1 MKILVTSIVDL
12 KKSQHNRPHQFVK
25 YLSKNHEVTVLSI
38 NDWWKGKQGDL
49 NHYSSD
55 FDDIFEGVDF
65 HYLTERKISPI
76 LQEVLFNK
84 KNKEL
89 SKEKFDVHLNYNCL
103 VTGYKASKNFNTVF
117 DLADDLPEMI
127 ATSPQI
133 PNFLKSFGRNL
144 GQFYLKKDIKH
155 ANYVTL
161 TTQSLKEVY
170 NVPDEKAEFI
180 PNGVNTKLFK
190 NYSNAK
196 EELGLCGF
204 IIGYV
209 GVLRSWVNFKPV
221 FEALKFLDKDIKIL
235 IVGSEGNFQETK
247 DLARKC
253 GVKDRVIFTGMVPY
267 SKVPKYI
274 SAMDVGI
281 IPFVSNGVSHNALP
295 IKLFEYFACEKPV
308 ISSSIHPIK
317 VNFSKNILFA
327 SNCEDYVNKIK
338 LLHENKELRSKLGK
352 NGRKISENYTW
363 KSISTKLE
371 KTLERAAI

>member
-221 FEALKFLDKDIKIL
+221 FEALKFLDKDINS
-235 IVGSEGNFQETK
+235 G
-247 DLARKC
+247 
-253 GVKDRVIFTGMVPY
+253 
-267 SKVPKYI
+267 
-274 SAMDVGI
+274 
-281 IPFVSNGVSHNALP
+281 
-295 IKLFEYFACEKPV
+295 
-308 ISSSIHPIK
+308 
-317 VNFSKNILFA
+317 
-327 SNCEDYVNKIK
+327 
-338 LLHENKELRSKLGK
+338 
-352 NGRKISENYTW
+352 
-363 KSISTKLE
+363 
-371 KTLERAAI
+371 

>member
-1 MKILVTSIVDL
+1 VDL

>member
-1 MKILVTSIVDL
+1 M
-12 KKSQHNRPHQFVK
+12 
-25 YLSKNHEVTVLSI
+25 
-38 NDWWKGKQGDL
+38 
-49 NHYSSD
+49 
-55 FDDIFEGVDF
+55 
-65 HYLTERKISPI
+65 
-76 LQEVLFNK
+76 
-84 KNKEL
+84 
-89 SKEKFDVHLNYNCL
+89 
-103 VTGYKASKNFNTVF
+103 
-117 DLADDLPEMI
+117 
-127 ATSPQI
+127 
-133 PNFLKSFGRNL
+133 
-144 GQFYLKKDIKH
+144 
-155 ANYVTL
+155 
-161 TTQSLKEVY
+161 
-170 NVPDEKAEFI
+170 
-180 PNGVNTKLFK
+180 
-190 NYSNAK
+190 
-196 EELGLCGF
+196 
-204 IIGYV
+204 
-209 GVLRSWVNFKPV
+209 
-221 FEALKFLDKDIKIL
+221 
-235 IVGSEGNFQETK
+235 GSEGNFQETK